1 MVRVALTSVERDCGG
16 YCGVVGAYSALQ
28 YVYGIGIIT
37 RSDVRSVSCF
47 ADHFDLKN
55 IYVIYFLQSCLV
67 FIYYFVVWNALVPI
81 VGMSHKHIQTV
92 NLSTAVYL
100 KFKQMHGAAINTSFL
115 LTIYSEYSAS

>member
-1 MVRVALTSVERDCGG
+1 MITAIKSSGLVKKISFLMVRVALTSVERDCGG

-55 IYVIYFLQSCLV
+55 ICYLFLAELFGIHLLFCCLECPGPDRR
-67 FIYYFVVWNALVPI
+67 NE
-81 VGMSHKHIQTV
+81 S
-92 NLSTAVYL
+92 
-100 KFKQMHGAAINTSFL
+100 
-115 LTIYSEYSAS
+115 